1 MEGTDKAVSWT
12 WTNHELNLHP
22 GLTPGHK
29 SNVRGHTTADAV
41 RYCFYRLSPDL
52 VPFYGAKV
60 PSFQFT
66 TRQPMTML
74 SGTNNPE
81 SNAPQLI
88 ALKELNV
95 HHFDPESSLIVT
107 QDTFSMFF
115 IICKHG
121 AVALATP
128 GALRSDCTLSP
139 DGQGKLP
146 VGICYRR
153 PIPSISDCNSLQILF
168 NSLRIEKHA
177 AIYVEHMHH
186 GKKERQEAKEA
197 ADPRGRMPVAFL
209 LPLEFNHD
217 ELQLV
222 PGSTVWNT
230 LRP

>member
-29 SNVRGHTTADAV
+29 SNVRGHTTADVKTRV
-41 RYCFYRLSPDL
+41 RFKRRTCLKADHIRTQNLLSSTQQ
-52 VPFYGAKV
+52 
-60 PSFQFT
+60 PSFET
-66 TRQPMTML
+66 
-74 SGTNNPE
+74 
-81 SNAPQLI
+81 LI
-88 ALKELNV
+88 GGFYLHARLKELNV
-95 HHFDPESSLIVT
+95 HHLDPESSLIVT
-107 QDTFSMFF
+107 QNTFSMFF
-115 IICKHG
+115 VIFKHG
-121 AVALATP
+121 AVAMAKP
-128 GALRSDCTLSP
+128 CALRSDCTLAP
-139 DGQGKLP
+139 YGQEKLP

-153 PIPSISDCNSLQILF
+153 PIPWISDCNSLQILF